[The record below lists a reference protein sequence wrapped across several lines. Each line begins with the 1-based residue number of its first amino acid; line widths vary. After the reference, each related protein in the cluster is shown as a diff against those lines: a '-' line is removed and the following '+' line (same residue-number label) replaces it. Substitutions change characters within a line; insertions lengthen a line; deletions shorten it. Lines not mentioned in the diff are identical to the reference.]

1 LVDGLRY
8 TGAEALLGLAFG
20 CTAGVALA
28 VVGRL
33 VPAAAPGI
41 FALASIVNGIP
52 IIAVAGV
59 AVLTLP
65 RDATPIV
72 VAALASAFVVF
83 VGTAAGFASVRE
95 DARDLFAVLG
105 ASRWAT
111 FARLDVPWAAAH
123 VLDAARSAA
132 PASVVGAIIGE
143 WFAAEH
149 GLGPMLIAAM
159 QNYAMTQL
167 WLVALTG
174 TALSLALYGS
184 LGLVRAAAERAL
196 R

>member
-1 LVDGLRY
+1 
-8 TGAEALLGLAFG
+8 
-20 CTAGVALA
+20 
-28 VVGRL
+28 

-41 FALASIVNGIP
+41 FALAGIVNGIP

-83 VGTAAGFASVRE
+83 VGAAAGFASVRS
-95 DARDLFAVLG
+95 DARDLFAALG

-111 FARLDVPWAAAH
+111 FARLDVPWAAPH

-159 QNYAMTQL
+159 QNYAMDRL

-174 TALSLALYGS
+174 TVLSLALYAT
-184 LGLVRAAAERAL
+184 LGLVRASVERAL

>member
-1 LVDGLRY
+1 M
-8 TGAEALLGLAFG
+8 
-20 CTAGVALA
+20 ALA
-28 VVGRL
+28 AAGRL

-83 VGTAAGFASVRE
+83 VGTAAGFASVRP

-111 FARLDVPWAAAH
+111 FTQLDTPWAAAH

-132 PASVVGAIIGE
+132 PHRWSARSSVS
-143 WFAAEH
+143 
-149 GLGPMLIAAM
+149 GLPPSTVWDPMLIAAM

-174 TALSLALYGS
+174 TALSLAPYGS
-184 LGLVRAAAERAL
+184 LGLVRAGVERAL
-196 R
+196 H